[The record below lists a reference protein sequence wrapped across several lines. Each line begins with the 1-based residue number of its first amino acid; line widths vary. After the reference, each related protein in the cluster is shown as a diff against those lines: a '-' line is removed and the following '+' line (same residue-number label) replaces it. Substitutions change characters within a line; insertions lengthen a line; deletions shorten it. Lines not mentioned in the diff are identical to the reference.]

1 MKYLCWH
8 SACTQCSLACQDSQ
22 VHHRLQHH
30 TRDLPSAVSLRF
42 HVVCWPSVMLKVPF
56 LQDYVLPSK
65 CQTIPWPFLLS
76 VTQLFVAYFKPIWQG
91 TATAVTSSFLNTE
104 WKEEFLLSSF
114 PLPRKAPL
122 PLPRKSHCLVCT
134 ARHRH
139 RGGIWQQVDI
149 RSHLYPLERETSFV
163 GIFFMGVYFPCK
175 FTCIT
180 RIESSC
186 QIFAHAF
193 NLKELMSPLCH
204 LCCSTQQA
212 KKLITWITRVWRTH
226 RRWQSSFPFWA
237 ATKLYCCALQVCL
250 GLYLTQ
256 EAPTPISAVAQLQQK
271 GIRPNEAL
279 LLPADESTALVCFD
293 P

>member
-30 TRDLPSAVSLRF
+30 TGNLPSAVSLRF

-76 VTQLFVAYFKPIWQG
+76 VMQLFVAYFKPIWQG

-104 WKEEFLLSSF
+104 WKEEFLLSLF

-163 GIFFMGVYFPCK
+163 GIFYG
-175 FTCIT
+175 
-180 RIESSC
+180 
-186 QIFAHAF
+186 
-193 NLKELMSPLCH
+193 
-204 LCCSTQQA
+204 
-212 KKLITWITRVWRTH
+212 
-226 RRWQSSFPFWA
+226 
-237 ATKLYCCALQVCL
+237 
-250 GLYLTQ
+250 GLFSL
-256 EAPTPISAVAQLQQK
+256 
-271 GIRPNEAL
+271 
-279 LLPADESTALVCFD
+279 
-293 P
+293 